1 MLAIMKRPHALSSR
15 GFTLVE
21 LLVVVAMLAI
31 LLTLAAP
38 SFTAFFAKKRIEG
51 VAANLLTDLEL
62 ARSEAVARNALVQ
75 VTIGTGCYVIHALP
89 ATASAASTGTSCS
102 ATGVII
108 ASGEQEIKRVQVA
121 TGAPYSIGPEGSLTA
136 ILFDPVRGL
145 PRFVPSAA
153 GAAVGV
159 SSTAGG
165 WSLNVTIARNGST
178 SVCTPDGSVSGVPG
192 CS

>member
-1 MLAIMKRPHALSSR
+1 MRSIR

-21 LLVVVAMLAI
+21 LMVVGALLAI

-75 VTIGTGCYVIHALP
+75 VTFGTGCYVIHALP
-89 ATASAASTGTSCS
+89 ATASASSSATSCS
-102 ATGVII
+102 ATAVTIG
-108 ASGEQEIKRVQVA
+108 SGEQEIKRFQVA
-121 TGAPYSIGPEGSLTA
+121 SGAPFAVGAGGSLTA

-153 GAAVGV
+153 GAAVTV
-159 SSTAGG
+159 DSTVGG
-165 WSLNVTIARNGST
+165 WSLKVQIARNGST